1 MKDVWRLTKGFI
13 SHEIERFSLKLF
25 CFSQRQ
31 NLLQVNARTEGY
43 WQVSLRS
50 WRYCL
55 GARLKWSK
63 KGNGNE
69 AFEFLFL
76 AAYAAKSHLT
86 TTQYRQLHR
95 LLAGG
100 TTKFDVVWRQQWVQN
115 ISQLTRGTSHKSVF
129 GDVPGNRLQSLKIT
143 LLKSDQYYSHFTT
156 YYLISWLLGW
166 SLNWELTQDRL

>member
-1 MKDVWRLTKGFI
+1 MKRYI
-13 SHEIERFSLKLF
+13 SHEIERFSLKPF

-50 WRYCL
+50 WGHCL
-55 GARLKWSK
+55 GARLKFWRRSCDLK
-63 KGNGNE
+63 KGVERGVWISISRGLRRQISLDYYTIPP
-69 AFEFLFL
+69 A
-76 AAYAAKSHLT
+76 
-86 TTQYRQLHR
+86 TQATGRWNNQIWCR
-95 LLAGG
+95 L
-100 TTKFDVVWRQQWVQN
+100 V
-115 ISQLTRGTSHKSVF
+115 TRGTSHKSVF
-129 GDVPGNRLQSLKIT
+129 GGVPGNRLQSLKIT